1 MFTKRANSECR
12 RQSYCGVCVYCKYFF
27 IGKFFNEKF
36 YDYGRKRGLSDS
48 SFSSNGNDFCLS
60 VHSASPKRCE
70 IFIRAYA
77 QYLILKRVCVP
88 ALLRARKQYKNFNSQ
103 NRKKQYFSTQIAY
116 NRPVKIYKAN
126 NCMKN
131 DKRRRFLSKIAS
143 VLTAFRLRPY
153 RVRLPSN
160 SFF

>member
-1 MFTKRANSECR
+1 MHVAHALYRVAYVFERARCTIHF
-12 RQSYCGVCVYCKYFF
+12 QV
-27 IGKFFNEKF
+27 
-36 YDYGRKRGLSDS
+36 LQ
-48 SFSSNGNDFCLS
+48 

-77 QYLILKRVCVP
+77 QNFILKRVCVP
-88 ALLRARKQYKNFNSQ
+88 ALLRARKQHKNFNSQ

-153 RVRLPSN
+153 RVRLPCN
-160 SFF
+160 SFFFDYTILIAVIFAPVRFTLSPETL